1 MSEEELVLSFLLLLL
16 AVLLSLPNLRLLHYI
31 ISNNQQPNVF
41 DRGLALCLVT
51 SGKWIEGRIMAHV
64 SLFWKC
70 VNPNKF
76 IVMTK
81 IIYSWSITIVLII

>member
-1 MSEEELVLSFLLLLL
+1 MLSFLLLLL

-64 SLFWKC
+64 SHGVFWRKRVRGMVNGCIRSRLFFGS
-70 VNPNKF
+70 V
-76 IVMTK
+76 
-81 IIYSWSITIVLII
+81 